1 MKLLFAK
8 PKSSVVSKNTRFFR
22 TSQSPATDSPAVG
35 LFRLEKD
42 DYSSRKSPSKQ
53 RYRIDPESG
62 IAEHATLAMHNPSEP
77 TPLGSKE
84 PNSEDGACATGD
96 LFSLSNEQ
104 GDLFEGN
111 TPPKP
116 SAKLELNFAILRP
129 LNFLVVDDND
139 INRKVIRTI
148 LEKLGYQSL
157 EAPGG
162 KEALAIVSSNK
173 IDYIFTDLDM
183 PEMSGIE
190 TAATIRANEANSP
203 TGHKIEIIA
212 VTANISDET
221 RLSCKRAGM
230 NGFLEKP
237 ISLAQIKDQLLRSWA
252 RIRPKN
258 D

>member
-1 MKLLFAK
+1 
-8 PKSSVVSKNTRFFR
+8 
-22 TSQSPATDSPAVG
+22 
-35 LFRLEKD
+35 
-42 DYSSRKSPSKQ
+42 
-53 RYRIDPESG
+53 
-62 IAEHATLAMHNPSEP
+62 MHNPSEP
-77 TPLGSKE
+77 TALGSKE
-84 PNSEDGACATGD
+84 SNSENGSRATGG

-104 GDLFEGN
+104 GDLFGGN

-116 SAKLELNFAILRP
+116 SSKLELNFAILRP
-129 LNFLVVDDND
+129 LNILVVDDND
-139 INRKVIRTI
+139 INRKVISTI
-148 LEKLGYQSL
+148 LEKLRYHNL

-162 KEALAIVSSNK
+162 KEALEILSSNS

-190 TAATIRANEANSP
+190 AATTIRANEANSP

-237 ISLAQIKDQLLRSWA
+237 ISSAQIKNQLLRSWA
-252 RIRPKN
+252 RIRPKT
-258 D
+258 